1 MPKTRRKYNSY
12 MDYPRF
18 VVFLLLCGLLAGAAW
33 KYRNATDAQVGY
45 QIRQGYYEI
54 TRQVASLRSLL
65 PGA

>member
-18 VVFLLLCGLLAGAAW
+18 VVFLLLYGLLAGAAW
-33 KYRNATDAQVGY
+33 QYRNATDD
-45 QIRQGYYEI
+45 QIGFHVRQGYYEI

>member
-1 MPKTRRKYNSY
+1 

-18 VVFLLLCGLLAGAAW
+18 AVFVLLCVLLAGAAW